1 LKKVCSNRIYSGY
14 NADLGTDGQSLMG
27 SPPNL
32 ANSQPAKTPSYGWFR
47 GTVLVLAFVL
57 ACQAFWILIAEFY
70 RSSPVGFPTSAQSAA
85 AVNRNAA
92 HLAALFGFIRGDL
105 WAEEALTYP
114 DAFRRYEWDSA
125 SKQRSTTIEQAR
137 DIAERALAFAPH
149 DARMWLALASMD
161 SRLDWLNGKVS
172 TALRMSY
179 YTGANEIEL
188 IPLRLS
194 LAINVSMIS
203 DMDFQQLVRHDI
215 RIVVTR
221 KPELKS
227 AVLDAYRHAL
237 PVGQQFIEETLKEM
251 DPSLLSMLRSK

>member
-1 LKKVCSNRIYSGY
+1 
-14 NADLGTDGQSLMG
+14 MG
-27 SPPNL
+27 GPPNL

-85 AVNRNAA
+85 AVNQNAA

-105 WAEEALTYP
+105 WAEDALTYP

-161 SRLDWLNGKVS
+161 SRLDWLNGKAS

-194 LAINVSMIS
+194 LAINFSMIS

-215 RIVVTR
+215 RTVVTR

>member
-1 LKKVCSNRIYSGY
+1 
-14 NADLGTDGQSLMG
+14 MG
-27 SPPNL
+27 SLPKL
-32 ANSQPAKTPSYGWFR
+32 ADRHPAKTPSYGWFR
-47 GTVLVLAFVL
+47 GTLLVLAFAL
-57 ACQAFWILIAEFY
+57 ACQAFWILMAEFY
-70 RSSPVGFPTSAQSAA
+70 RPPPVGFPTNTQSAV

-105 WAEEALTYP
+105 WAEDALTYP
-114 DAFRRYEWDSA
+114 DAFQRYEWDSA

-161 SRLDWLNGKVS
+161 SRLDWLNGKAS

-194 LAINVSMIS
+194 LAVNFSMIS

-215 RIVVTR
+215 RTIVTR

-227 AVLDAYRHAL
+227 AVLDAYRLAL
-237 PVGQQFIEETLKEM
+237 PAGQQFIEETLKEM
-251 DPSLLSMLRSK
+251 DPTLLSTLRSK